1 MKTTVGS
8 LSARRLVR
16 MTTMGKR
23 WSWKMTRKLNNPR
36 QVSYYLKSLSIDSD
50 RLQPSRKSNS
60 YLPRDYYVRLIQF
73 WYLSSNSGK
82 GTDLPM
88 EVTDDVLSVL
98 FQQYVYPVISIS
110 SLLTFSERYQGFL
123 SAHVAQAQ
131 QPNAQGQKVKMAQ
144 VVYDSPELASVAKEA
159 LDGFTL
165 KKGWNMTVAFI

>member
-1 MKTTVGS
+1 
-8 LSARRLVR
+8 
-16 MTTMGKR
+16 
-23 WSWKMTRKLNNPR
+23 
-36 QVSYYLKSLSIDSD
+36 
-50 RLQPSRKSNS
+50 
-60 YLPRDYYVRLIQF
+60 
-73 WYLSSNSGK
+73 
-82 GTDLPM
+82 M